1 MNTDGEQDKRSHG
14 SGKRKAKAAMLVM
27 QVWPGT
33 RLGAGNPHV
42 SLLGLTPGKDPI
54 SQPPSVATWLSSTNE
69 AKAAWVSEKVFYN
82 DVVFF
87 LACCLLP
94 RIRAWWP
101 EHTWVCEDEGPAQR
115 CCCRAR

>member
-1 MNTDGEQDKRSHG
+1 M
-14 SGKRKAKAAMLVM
+14 
-27 QVWPGT
+27 
-33 RLGAGNPHV
+33 

-82 DVVFF
+82 DVVSF

-101 EHTWVCEDEGPAQR
+101 EHIWVCEDEGPAQR
-115 CCCRAR
+115 CCCRAG